1 VTYALVYYLTLAT
14 QAASRRAVPTAL
26 YRGNS
31 TAARETSEAV
41 TGDKNSAQ
49 QSAAAGETPKVLDG
63 GEVGGSAFDCQ
74 ATAVLAN
81 VHSKKNNSPIL
92 TI

>member
-49 QSAAAGETPKVLDG
+49 QSVLLLEKRQKCWTAGKSAAQLLIAKR
-63 GEVGGSAFDCQ
+63 Q
-74 ATAVLAN
+74 QY
-81 VHSKKNNSPIL
+81 
-92 TI
+92 

>member
-49 QSAAAGETPKVLDG
+49 QSAMLLLLEKRQKCWTAGKSAAQLLIAKR
-63 GEVGGSAFDCQ
+63 Q
-74 ATAVLAN
+74 QY
-81 VHSKKNNSPIL
+81 
-92 TI
+92 